1 MAETVWNSKLE
12 VSHQKGDKKGSKL
25 MPMGEYGY
33 GKKKKPKAKK
43 KKKKKSK
50 KYPCMGCD

>member
-1 MAETVWNSKLE
+1 
-12 VSHQKGDKKGSKL
+12 

-33 GKKKKPKAKK
+33 GKKKKPTAKK
-43 KKKKKSK
+43 KKKKKK